1 MTYTKFDK
9 LKQRKQ
15 MANEPIAA
23 YYDDIVNLCREI
35 DPQMSE
41 HLIIQYLISGLD
53 QRFKKAVSRHGPN
66 METLN
71 DFLTY
76 AKIEQ
81 DLHETFGMNNHP
93 QFEIEK
99 QFSSNIEEPI
109 PSITAAI
116 KPENQIQKQIK
127 RKQQSFES
135 HPIQELRISSELDD
149 PNRVSTF
156 DNVPE
161 PILSTSSAHRS
172 DSLDPRLLFYLL
184 RSLSEI

>member
-15 MANEPIAA
+15 MVNEPIAT
-23 YYDDIVNLCREI
+23 YYNDIVNLCREI

-53 QRFKKAVSRHGPN
+53 QRFEKAVSRHGPH

-81 DLHETFGMNNHP
+81 DLHETFGTNNHP
-93 QFEIEK
+93 PSEIEK
-99 QFSSNIEEPI
+99 AFSSNIEESI
-109 PSITAAI
+109 SSITAAT
-116 KPENQIQKQIK
+116 K
-127 RKQQSFES
+127 RKQQSLEPNS
-135 HPIQELRISSELDD
+135 IQELRVSSELDD
-149 PNRVSTF
+149 PNKVSTF
-156 DNVPE
+156 DNISE
-161 PILSTSSAHRS
+161 PIVRTVNAKCK
-172 DSLDPRLLFYLL
+172 PQ
-184 RSLSEI
+184 I